1 MLPSG
6 TKYGSTE
13 VLPEIDTSV
22 QLQRVH
28 VYTYF
33 RTKYHLSTIMFTLLF
48 FESTKVRGYVLH
60 SYLASV

>member
-13 VLPEIDTSV
+13 VLPEIDTFV
-22 QLQRVH
+22 LPYNYN

-48 FESTKVRGYVLH
+48 FESTKVRGYVLPS
-60 SYLASV
+60 SYIAT